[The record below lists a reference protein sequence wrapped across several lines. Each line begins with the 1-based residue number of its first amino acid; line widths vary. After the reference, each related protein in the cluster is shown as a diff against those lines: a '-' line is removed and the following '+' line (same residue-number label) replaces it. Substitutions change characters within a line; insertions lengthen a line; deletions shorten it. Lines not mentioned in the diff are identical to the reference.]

1 MRKQH
6 LNYLKLIENLKK
18 IISVSGPTAVGKTKK
33 AIELAIFLKTEIIS
47 FDSRQFY
54 KEMKIGTAPPSKIEL
69 STVKH
74 HFIQNKSIFDNYTV
88 YDYSKD
94 AKNLIDILFKK
105 YDNIILVGGSFLF
118 LNSIFKELDEMPKI
132 SKDLRDRLNQD
143 FEKKGK
149 EYILSLLKKIDP
161 KYLEMVDKNNHRR
174 IIRALEVSIQS
185 QKPYSSF
192 LGKKSPSKY
201 NHISIALNNERKV
214 IHDSINKR
222 VDIMVRN
229 GLLEEAQSLY
239 KYSRLNPLNTV
250 GYKELFNY
258 FDGKSSK
265 TESIDQIKINTRRFA
280 KKQITWLNNNGKH
293 FWFSPENNIEKIV
306 KVL

>member
-6 LNYLKLIENLKK
+6 LNYLKLIGNLKK
-18 IISVSGPTAVGKTKK
+18 IISISGPTAVGKTKK

-74 HFIQNKSIFDNYTV
+74 HFIHNKSIFDNYTV

-132 SKDLRDRLNQD
+132 SKDLRDQLNQD

-149 EYILSLLKKIDP
+149 
-161 KYLEMVDKNNHRR
+161 
-174 IIRALEVSIQS
+174 
-185 QKPYSSF
+185 
-192 LGKKSPSKY
+192 
-201 NHISIALNNERKV
+201 
-214 IHDSINKR
+214 
-222 VDIMVRN
+222 
-229 GLLEEAQSLY
+229 
-239 KYSRLNPLNTV
+239 
-250 GYKELFNY
+250 
-258 FDGKSSK
+258 
-265 TESIDQIKINTRRFA
+265 
-280 KKQITWLNNNGKH
+280 
-293 FWFSPENNIEKIV
+293 NIYYHY
-306 KVL
+306 